1 MVKVYVN
8 ENECLKQVDVVGNA
22 DWALRELCHNYG
34 LTYDSV
40 KTKDNKVEYYHKNKL
55 QAVIETF

>member
-8 ENECLKQVDVVGNA
+8 QNECLRQVDVMQNA

-40 KTKDNKVEYYHKNKL
+40 VVKDNKIEYYHKNKL
-55 QAVIETF
+55 QAVIETV